1 MTAFALLLLLYCC
14 TAVSLLLH
22 SFPYCPAW
30 HCLLY
35 LSTGLLSLPPQDAT
49 EYVHR
54 AGRAGRIGSTDGG
67 EVVTVVT
74 REELPLLLQMVQ
86 EELGLHVDVL
96 ELDKQPAGGLGLLG
110 ADYGSAREELLAGLE
125 GELGQEGGEGTG
137 GGDKQG
143 QQSEEKLEAAR
154 KGLEDLFNLM

>member
-1 MTAFALLLLLYCC
+1 M
-14 TAVSLLLH
+14 
-22 SFPYCPAW
+22 
-30 HCLLY
+30 
-35 LSTGLLSLPPQDAT
+35 
-49 EYVHR
+49 
-54 AGRAGRIGSTDGG
+54 
-67 EVVTVVT
+67 VT

-110 ADYGSAREELLAGLE
+110 TDYGSAREELLAGSE
-125 GELGQEGGEGTG
+125 AEPGQGGDEGTG
-137 GGDKQG
+137 GSDQQQG

>member
-1 MTAFALLLLLYCC
+1 VA
-14 TAVSLLLH
+14 
-22 SFPYCPAW
+22 
-30 HCLLY
+30 
-35 LSTGLLSLPPQDAT
+35 QDAT

-96 ELDKQPAGGLGLLG
+96 ELDKAPTGGLGLLG
-110 ADYGSAREELLAGLE
+110 TDWSAARQELLAGGEEEE
-125 GELGQEGGEGTG
+125 GAGEQGEQ
-137 GGDKQG
+137 KQG
-143 QQSEEKLEAAR
+143 QEQQPQSEEKLEAAR
-154 KGLEDLFNLM
+154 KGLEDLFNLL